1 MTRTARRD
9 QIIAGVDTHADTIH
23 VAVIDKQGR
32 DLDDRELPTTPA
44 GYRAALAFIAEHGRL
59 DRIRVEGTSSYGA
72 GFTRAARR
80 AGHLV
85 VVEVTRP
92 DRAERRRV
100 GKSDPIDAYLAA
112 RAAQSGRANAVP
124 KNEQIEPLRA
134 LHNAPHSAVKA
145 RTAAINQIHS
155 ILITAPEAI
164 RTKYGLLK
172 LVSMLAA
179 LAKTPTSSNEPHD
192 EGVLI
197 ALFTIAQRVHFL
209 DAQIGHL
216 TTRLDAVVT
225 ATNPGLRAAQGIGPD
240 TAAQLLITAGSHPDR
255 LTTEGALTTF
265 CGVSPVPA
273 SSGRTI
279 RHRLSRGGDR
289 GANNA
294 LYRIALVQMSTEPR
308 TRAYVA
314 RQRAAGRPTPEITRM
329 LKRGIVR
336 EVFHLL
342 TTTVEVP
349 DINDLRSARQAR
361 HITLTSAAQHLQVWP
376 TTISQLELGKRRN
389 DDLANTYRKWL
400 LTA

>member
-9 QIIAGVDTHADTIH
+9 QIVAGVDTHADTIH

-32 DLDDRELPTTPA
+32 DLGDREFPTTPA

-59 DRIRVEGTSSYGA
+59 DRIGVEGTSSYGA

-80 AGHLV
+80 AGHS

-124 KNEQIEPLRA
+124 KNETIEPVRA
-134 LHNAPHSAVKA
+134 LHNARHSAVKA

-155 ILITAPEAI
+155 MLITAPEVI
-164 RTKYGLLK
+164 RTKYTALK
-172 LVSMLAA
+172 LVSMLTA
-179 LAKTPTSSNEPHD
+179 LVEASTRPSESHD

-197 ALFTIAQRVHFL
+197 ALSSIAQRVHFL
-209 DAQIGHL
+209 DTQITDL
-216 TTRLDAVVT
+216 TTRLDVLVT
-225 ATNPGLRAAQGIGPD
+225 AANPGLRAAFGVGPD

-255 LTTEGALTTF
+255 LTTEAALAAL
-265 CGVSPVPA
+265 CGVAPVPA
-273 SSGRTI
+273 SSGKTI

-294 LYRIALVQMSTEPR
+294 LYRIALVRMSKEPR

-314 RQRAAGRPTPEITRM
+314 RQRAVGRSTPEIIRM
-329 LKRGIVR
+329 LKRAVVR
-336 EVFHLL
+336 EVFRLL
-342 TTTVEVP
+342 TQTVEVP
-349 DINDLRSARQAR
+349 DISDLR
-361 HITLTSAAQHLQVWP
+361 
-376 TTISQLELGKRRN
+376 
-389 DDLANTYRKWL
+389 
-400 LTA
+400 

>member
-32 DLDDRELPTTPA
+32 DLDDREFPTTPA

-59 DRIRVEGTSSYGA
+59 DRIGVEGTSSYGA
-72 GFTRAARR
+72 GFTRAAREG
-80 AGHLV
+80 GHT

-124 KNEQIEPLRA
+124 KHEQIEPLRA
-134 LHNAPHSAVKA
+134 LHNARHSAVKA

-155 ILITAPEAI
+155 MLITAPDAI
-164 RTKYGLLK
+164 RTKYAVLK
-172 LVSMLAA
+172 LVSMLTA
-179 LAKTPTSSNEPHD
+179 LANSPTSSSESHD

-197 ALFTIAQRVHFL
+197 ALSAIAQRVHFL
-209 DAQIGHL
+209 DTQIAGL
-216 TTRLDAVVT
+216 TARLDAVVT
-225 ATNPGLRAAQGIGPD
+225 ATNPGLRAAHGIGPD

-255 LTTEGALTTF
+255 LTTEAALAAL
-265 CGVSPVPA
+265 CGVAPVPA
-273 SSGRTI
+273 SSGKTI

-294 LYRIALVQMSTEPR
+294 LYRIALVRMSTEPR

-314 RQRAAGRPTPEITRM
+314 RQRAAGRSTPEIIRM

-336 EVFHLL
+336 EVFRLL

-349 DINDLRSARQAR
+349 DISDLRPARQAR
-361 HITLTSAAQHLQVWP
+361 HITLDRAARHFHVWP
-376 TTISQLELGKRRN
+376 ATISQLELGRRRN
-389 DDLANTYRKWL
+389 DDLANNYRKWL

>member
-32 DLDDRELPTTPA
+32 DLDDREFPTTPT

-59 DRIRVEGTSSYGA
+59 DRIGVEGTSSYGA
-72 GFTRAARR
+72 GFTRAARHD
-80 AGHLV
+80 GHL

-100 GKSDPIDAYLAA
+100 GKSDPIDAYVAA

-134 LHNAPHSAVKA
+134 LHNARHSAVKA

-155 ILITAPEAI
+155 MLITAPEAI
-164 RTKYGLLK
+164 RTKYGVLK

-179 LAKTPTSSNEPHD
+179 LAKTPTSSSESHH

-197 ALFTIAQRVHFL
+197 ALSAIAQRVHFL
-209 DAQIGHL
+209 DAQIADL
-216 TTRLDAVVT
+216 TARLDAVVT
-225 ATNPGLRAAQGIGPD
+225 ATNPGLRAAHRIGPD
-240 TAAQLLITAGSHPDR
+240 TAAQLLITAGAHPDR
-255 LTTEGALTTF
+255 LTSEAALAAL

-273 SSGRTI
+273 SSGKTI

-294 LYRIALVQMSTEPR
+294 LYRIALVRMSSEPR

-314 RQRAAGRPTPEITRM
+314 RQHAAGRPTPEIIRM

-336 EVFHLL
+336 EIFRLL

-349 DINDLRSARQAR
+349 DISDLRPARQAR
-361 HITLTSAAQHLQVWP
+361 HITLNSAARHLQVWP

-389 DDLANTYRKWL
+389 DELANNYRKWL